1 MKTKKLFN
9 KMVVIILG
17 MLLLAGIGVSV
28 NRVVRNNVNTKVI
41 GSNIG
46 EYVAVQSG
54 EDAIAGTNFVTFD
67 AYFLKNGQKVRE
79 HIYHL
84 LRKNR
89 MDMMLYQRNYGWN
102 LKFCLMVL

>member
-46 EYVAVQSG
+46 V
-54 EDAIAGTNFVTFD
+54 
-67 AYFLKNGQKVRE
+67 
-79 HIYHL
+79 
-84 LRKNR
+84 
-89 MDMMLYQRNYGWN
+89 
-102 LKFCLMVL
+102 